1 MLIDVGLSCRDVTRR
16 LGEVGVD
23 PDGVDAIVI
32 THAHGDHTRGA
43 RVFAKRHAVPVYTTE
58 TVRNEWGVAD
68 LPDWRPLTA
77 NRPQQLCGLRFEAF
91 TIPHDASE
99 TVAFRI
105 ETAEGPI
112 GFATDVGAMTP
123 ELVDRFRDCRV
134 LVIES
139 NHATELLRISPYA
152 ASTRTRIASPTGH
165 LSNESLAAFIR
176 RDLGA
181 AVRCIVLA
189 HLSRVNNV
197 PEIAELT
204 CREALADCGR
214 VDVEVVVA
222 RQDRVAATVDLGV
235 WVPPGAPA
243 VDQAQG
249 ALPFDS
255 VTTS

>member
-1 MLIDVGLSCRDVTRR
+1 MLIDVGLSCRDVIRR

-43 RVFAKRHAVPVYTTE
+43 RVFSKRHAVPVYTTE
-58 TVRNEWGVAD
+58 AVRKDWGVAD

-77 NRPQQLCGLRFEAF
+77 NRPQELYGLRFETF

-105 ETAEGPI
+105 ETVDGAI
-112 GFATDVGAMTP
+112 GFATDVGVITE
-123 ELVDRFRDCRV
+123 ELVERFRDCQV

-139 NHATELLRISPYA
+139 NHATELLRVSPYA
-152 ASTRTRIASPTGH
+152 ASTRTRIAGTMGH

-176 RDLGA
+176 SDLGP

-204 CREALADCGR
+204 CREALIDCGR
-214 VDVEVVVA
+214 VDVDVVVA
-222 RQDRVAATVDLGV
+222 RQDRVAPTVYLGAWTPLV
-235 WVPPGAPA
+235 
-243 VDQAQG
+243 QAAGHRTQ
-249 ALPFDS
+249 ALLPFDS
-255 VTTS
+255 VTDS